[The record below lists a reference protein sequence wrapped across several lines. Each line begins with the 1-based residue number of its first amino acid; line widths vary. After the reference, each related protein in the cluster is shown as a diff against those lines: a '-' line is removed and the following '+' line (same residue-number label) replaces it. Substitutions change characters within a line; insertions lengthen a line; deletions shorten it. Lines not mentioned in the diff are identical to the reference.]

1 MNRKR
6 SISYLK
12 KLYVFFDDLMG
23 STMLGSKYIK
33 SIRKGIESL
42 EKNKLV
48 VDNGTF
54 KVNVKNKENTITID
68 VLLKDGEI
76 VESLEFSS
84 NSVIGDNI
92 IGKS

>member
-6 SISYLK
+6 SIIYLK
-12 KLYVFFDDLMG
+12 KLYVLFDDLMG

-33 SIRKGIESL
+33 SIKKGIESL

-54 KVNVKNKENTITID
+54 KVNVRNKENTITID
-68 VLLKDGEI
+68 VLLQDGEI